1 MCCGRLPASI
11 HCKTMLVPTDTE
23 PTLSGK
29 SLVSTIR
36 TMAALG
42 PLGQEVL
49 DAYGITDVDPEGWYP
64 FDLRH
69 KIHSIAHERF
79 GDEALFNFGLNNGD
93 HYQQAQVAFALAGK
107 DYDETIHT
115 GGEQAHSQ
123 ALQALMVKF
132 AATHAQAIRD
142 TVRNAPPSFGAWVT
156 FMGHDV
162 FEYHMNS
169 RADLAHEAF
178 NRGILAAG
186 FTRWL
191 GAYWTFELQPLPE
204 RAQSCEDH
212 NHFVWLV
219 TFRRRET
226 VRAGNELA
234 AELRFNAREALM
246 SKVLADAE
254 LQRKLARHAMD
265 ELDAAHRLVLDS
277 IRYASL
283 LQQAQLPRPV
293 RLAQRFEDWAVHWEP
308 RDTIGGDLWWISPPS
323 VSDGYTVCVVD
334 CSGHG
339 VPGAMLALLAS
350 TALERIYSNE
360 PQASPARGLALLS
373 QALRRA
379 LNQDQ
384 PADSAL
390 LVQNDGCDAAFVQI
404 NCAAGEVVFAAAN
417 MDMVWMPRHGNIQ
430 RIAAQACGLGYRGE
444 DPQHFDEHTLQFSS
458 GDRLLITTDG
468 YVDQIG
474 HEQSGQPLR
483 ALGYRRMLDVL
494 ADQRDASLQAL
505 MQALRERLL
514 SWQGDR
520 GRRDD
525 TTLVALQL
533 RRAAS
538 VR

>member
-1 MCCGRLPASI
+1 MF
-11 HCKTMLVPTDTE
+11 VPTDTE
-23 PTLSGK
+23 STLSGK

-49 DAYGITDVDPEGWYP
+49 DAYGIQDVDPQGWYP
-64 FDLRH
+64 FDLRQ
-69 KIHSIAHERF
+69 KIHRIAHERF

-93 HYQQAQVAFALAGK
+93 HYQQAQVAFNIAGQV
-107 DYDETIHT
+107 YDEAIRQ
-115 GGEQAHSQ
+115 GGEAAHSQ
-123 ALQALMVKF
+123 ALQTLIQSFSV
-132 AATHAQAIRD
+132 THAQAIRD
-142 TVRNAPPSFGAWVT
+142 TVRKAPPSFGAWVQAL
-156 FMGHDV
+156 GANE

-169 RADLAHEAF
+169 RADPEHEAF

-191 GAYWTFELQPLPE
+191 GAHWTFELQPLRDRIE
-204 RAQSCEDH
+204 VCETH
-212 NHFVWLV
+212 NHFVWHV
-219 TFRRRET
+219 AFKRRTESRS
-226 VRAGNELA
+226 GNELA

-254 LQRKLARHAMD
+254 QQRKLARRAMD

-308 RDTIGGDLWWISPPS
+308 RDTIGGDLWWISAPS
-323 VSDGYTVCVVD
+323 VQDRFTVCVVD

-350 TALERIYSNE
+350 TALERIYSTE
-360 PQASPARGLALLS
+360 PHASPARGLALLS
-373 QALRRA
+373 QALRRG

-384 PADSAL
+384 TGDTDRH
-390 LVQNDGCDAAFVQI
+390 VQNDGCDAAFVQI
-404 NCAAGEVVFAAAN
+404 DCAGGELKFAAAN
-417 MDMVWMPRHGNIQ
+417 MDMVWMPRDGDIR

-444 DPQHFDEHTLQFSS
+444 DPAHFEEHRLSFSS

-474 HEQSGQPLR
+474 QEQAGQTPR
-483 ALGYRRMLDVL
+483 ALGYRRMLSLL
-494 ADQRDASLQAL
+494 AEHRDSPLQAM
-505 MQALRERLL
+505 MQALRERLV
-514 SWQGDR
+514 SWQGNG

-533 RRAAS
+533 QRQPT